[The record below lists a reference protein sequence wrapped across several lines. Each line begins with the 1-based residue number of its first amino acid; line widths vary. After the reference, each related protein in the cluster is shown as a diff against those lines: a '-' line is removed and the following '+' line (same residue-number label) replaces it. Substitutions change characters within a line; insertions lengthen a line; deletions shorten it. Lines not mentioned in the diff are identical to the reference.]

1 MILPGVCPIL
11 PLRLSVLPEWL
22 KLDCELELAVDSER
36 LVLDLERS
44 RAMSLRL
51 RALIWRAFEFLRSK

>member
-1 MILPGVCPIL
+1 
-11 PLRLSVLPEWL
+11 LRLSVLPEWL

-36 LVLDLERS
+36 LVLDFDKS

-51 RALIWRAFEFLRSK
+51 RALIWRAFEFLLSK